1 MHLSFLKPNAE
12 IKMKVAVVI
21 LNWNGKDWLE
31 KFLPSVVKYSTPLA
45 RIVVADNAS
54 NDDSLAFLDQNYPE
68 IIQIKNPEN
77 GGYAKGYNQALAQLD
92 DDYFVL
98 LNSDVEVE
106 ENWLAPM
113 IELMEKDTSIAACQ
127 PKILSYHEKDTFEYA
142 GAAGGYLDRY
152 GYPFCRGRIFNH
164 LEKDNGQY
172 NDTREIVWATGAAM
186 CVRASDFHNE
196 AGFDDYFF
204 AHHEEI
210 DLCWRWINK
219 GKRIMYCGDATVY
232 HVGGGTLQ
240 TGSAFKTYLN
250 YRNSLFVLLKNLP
263 SSKRYARIF
272 TRMVLDGVSAIQLL
286 LSGKP
291 SLSFAIL
298 KAHVGFYKAFGAMR
312 KKATA
317 TKNLPPQLYHK
328 SIVFGYFLKKHKE
341 FTQLV
346 FSTKK

>member
-1 MHLSFLKPNAE
+1 
-12 IKMKVAVVI
+12 MKIAVVI

-31 KFLPSVVKYSTPLA
+31 KFLPSVVKHSTPLA
-45 RIVVADNAS
+45 RIVVADNDS
-54 NDDSLAFLDQNYPE
+54 TDDSLSFLDQNYPE
-68 IIQIKNPEN
+68 VIQIKNPEN

-92 DDYFVL
+92 DDYFIL

-106 ENWLAPM
+106 ENWLSPM
-113 IELMEKDTSIAACQ
+113 IDLMEKDRSIAACQ
-127 PKILSYHEKDTFEYA
+127 PKILSYHEKDRFEYA

-152 GYPFCRGRIFNH
+152 GYPFCRGRIFYS

-186 CVRASDFHNE
+186 CVRASDFHSE
-196 AGFDDYFF
+196 GGFDDYFF

-219 GKRIMYCGDATVY
+219 GKRIMYCGTSTVY
-232 HVGGGTLQ
+232 HVGGGTLK

-263 SSKRYARIF
+263 AGKRFGRIF
-272 TRMVLDGVSAIQLL
+272 MRMVLDGVSAVQLL

-291 SLSFAIL
+291 SLSIAIL
-298 KAHVGFYKAFGAMR
+298 KAHIGFYKAFGKMY
-312 KKATA
+312 KKANHA
-317 TKNLPPQLYHK
+317 DKLPAQLYQK
-328 SIVFGYFLKKHKE
+328 SIVLDYFIKKRKV